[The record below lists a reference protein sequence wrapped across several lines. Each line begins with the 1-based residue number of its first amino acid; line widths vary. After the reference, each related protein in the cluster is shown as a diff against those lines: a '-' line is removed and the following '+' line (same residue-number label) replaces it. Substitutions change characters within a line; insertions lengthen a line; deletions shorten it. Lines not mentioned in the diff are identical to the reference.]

1 MNFVNVE
8 LPIDWDQVQIIS
20 HNINTMR
27 VYSVFVE
34 YADQY
39 YKLSYNIVMDHHP
52 LLFACNSDGE
62 VLDYNEI
69 FIDMYGDSDLYQFR
83 EKFEELINGGN
94 Q

>member
-1 MNFVNVE
+1 
-8 LPIDWDQVQIIS
+8 
-20 HNINTMR
+20 
-27 VYSVFVE
+27 
-34 YADQY
+34 
-39 YKLSYNIVMDHHP
+39 MDHHP